1 VVPTA
6 IREEFSVEE
15 MVVRKLIFSAFVTVD
30 GVMEAPSPEPDR
42 AWSGWVG
49 AYQSP
54 EQFAYKFNEVEEAEI
69 LLLGRVTYQTFSD
82 AWPSRSGPFADKM
95 NAMPKLV
102 ASRTMDKLQWNNS
115 QVIGGDLTSQIASL
129 KQDDGGP
136 ILVAGSRLL
145 SHALAAANLIDEYRL
160 MVMPVVIG
168 IGSRLFPESGHKMAL
183 ELVETQAFPIG
194 VTLLTYR
201 RAAA

>member
-1 VVPTA
+1 VAPAA

-30 GVMEAPSPEPDR
+30 GVMEAPSPESDR

-54 EQFAYKFNEVEEAEI
+54 EQFAYKFSEVEEAET

-115 QVIGGDLTSQIASL
+115 QVIRGELANEIASL

-160 MVMPVVIG
+160 MVMPVAIG
-168 IGSRLFPESGHKMAL
+168 IGGHLFPEAGQKLAL
-183 ELVETQAFPIG
+183 ELVETQAFPMG
-194 VTLLTYR
+194 VALLTYR
-201 RAAA
+201 RAAS